1 MFFEEWEIEIVK
13 QDNSIVYTNR
23 RENERL
29 VEIIQ
34 EEFEDC
40 DFGKGDWRSA
50 SEEAIYN
57 IDEREEEIMEDANLS
72 DGKK

>member
-1 MFFEEWEIEIVK
+1 MFFEEWEIDIVK

-40 DFGKGDWRSA
+40 DFRKGDWRSA
-50 SEEAIYN
+50 SKEAIYN